1 MSVERNDIYERIVI
15 MSLKV
20 IFHIDEMPKWGLL
33 LTNVRNL
40 VQAKGEAP
48 AELEV
53 VANSEAVKLYEKARA
68 DSLLTAIGELSD
80 RGVRFVACNN
90 ALKALGIK
98 REQLLP
104 GVSIV
109 PAGVLE
115 LAEKQAE
122 GYAYIKP

>member
-1 MSVERNDIYERIVI
+1 MTFYERVVI
-15 MSLKV
+15 MILKV

-33 LTNVRNL
+33 LANVRNL
-40 VQAKGEAP
+40 IEAKGEPP

-53 VANSEAVKLYEKARA
+53 VANSEAVRLYEKERA
-68 DSLLTAIGELSD
+68 DSLLTSIGELSD
-80 RGVRFVACNN
+80 QGVRFVACNN